1 MANDCIPF
9 KELATA
15 VTAKASAAV
24 SGKTLVVISGDRT
37 GGGGGG
43 AEGSSTVGV
52 GLSTDLENL
61 YQVKVCGAGAKAF
74 GVAGYD
80 AAINAEVKLFLASHG
95 IILPIVAGEALT
107 AGWEVES
114 NAEGKLVKLAAGKAV
129 GLVLTKAA
137 SGKDAE
143 ILFY

>member
-1 MANDCIPF
+1 MANDCIPY
-9 KELATA
+9 KELGTA
-15 VTAKASAAV
+15 VTAKATAAV
-24 SGKTLVVISGDRT
+24 TGKTLVTISGDRT

-61 YQVKVCGAGAKAF
+61 YQVKVCGAGVKAF
-74 GVAGYD
+74 AVAGYD
-80 AAINAEVKLFLASHG
+80 AAINAELKVFVAGHG
-95 IILPIVAGEALT
+95 IILPVTAAEALT

-114 NAEGKLVKLAAGKAV
+114 NAEGKLVKLAAGKPV
-129 GLVLTKAA
+129 GLVLNKAA